1 MTKTTNTKNP
11 NPRNDVKVGVDK
23 GTLRIQFSRAI
34 STLLFGVKQKY
45 FYLGLTDTPENW
57 STANRIAERIQ
68 NDIRANKLEKNLNVY
83 SPVYEL
89 KEKVGIF
96 YDPHHIEITTLE
108 LFNEYSIFI
117 KPQLKETTY
126 VCNYTKTFYNFLSEA
141 PQDLNQ
147 QPQLVDFLYHRCA
160 SHSFVNVV
168 NLLDRMV

>member
-89 KEKVGIF
+89 K
-96 YDPHHIEITTLE
+96 
-108 LFNEYSIFI
+108 
-117 KPQLKETTY
+117 
-126 VCNYTKTFYNFLSEA
+126 
-141 PQDLNQ
+141 
-147 QPQLVDFLYHRCA
+147 
-160 SHSFVNVV
+160 
-168 NLLDRMV
+168 